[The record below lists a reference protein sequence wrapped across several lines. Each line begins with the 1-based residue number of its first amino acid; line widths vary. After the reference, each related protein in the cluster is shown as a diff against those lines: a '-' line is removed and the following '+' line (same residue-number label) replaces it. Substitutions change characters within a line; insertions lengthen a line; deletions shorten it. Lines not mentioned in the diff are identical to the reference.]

1 MKTKSRA
8 TAAAASTDAAAAVAE
23 RSNPRGIAKKRH
35 GRFLPRALSSVLAS
49 LSKLKLGTRT
59 PPVSSKKKTTAA
71 PVPRAEKPSSRAKRA
86 RSRRARATR
95 PAPEPARKP
104 APGSEQAVAR
114 SSAKSDTRAGRK
126 NAEKNKKS
134 RPAARSTASSA
145 RRLSSNAPAKP
156 RNAREKRRACPS
168 APVVTTRAVMRRY
181 ARSASRATAR
191 APSATRSS
199 SRASPP
205 STRTAPSST
214 RTPRPPRGAPRKKEN
229 TQKKSD
235 ARSAPRAAR
244 PKRRDRR
251 LCHAPTRRRWCFPR
265 SCGATTTTSE
275 RPRRATRGT
284 PRVSPRR
291 CSAGAATTRTPTR
304 GSIRT
309 PRATTP
315 PGRGGSDDETRRAFE
330 TRATRSY
337 SRPWRG
343 PRRPRRGVPA
353 DAAVKRAAYDAMSA
367 KSSTSDRRIR
377 RAGDGRRVRKETAD
391 VRS

>member
-126 NAEKNKKS
+126 NAEKKKKKQT
-134 RPAARSTASSA
+134 RRALDGVERAAVIIKR
-145 RRLSSNAPAKP
+145 PAKP

-181 ARSASRATAR
+181 ARSAFARDCTRAERDALVQQGFPAVDTHGSLLDANV
-191 APSATRSS
+191 APAATRAEEERKHTKKKRREK
-199 SRASPP
+199 RASRGATEA
-205 STRTAPSST
+205 SRPSSL
-214 RTPRPPRGAPRKKEN
+214 
-229 TQKKSD
+229 
-235 ARSAPRAAR
+235 PRADSMSMVFSPLVRCDDDDFGTTETRDEGHAAR
-244 PKRRDRR
+244 LP
-251 LCHAPTRRRWCFPR
+251 AEVF
-265 SCGATTTTSE
+265 G
-275 RPRRATRGT
+275 
-284 PRVSPRR
+284 
-291 CSAGAATTRTPTR
+291 
-304 GSIRT
+304 
-309 PRATTP
+309 
-315 PGRGGSDDETRRAFE
+315 GRGDHPHADAWLDSDPEGDDAAWERGSDDETRRAFE
-330 TRATRSY
+330 TRDAILQSPVAWTPAS
-337 SRPWRG
+337 P
-343 PRRPRRGVPA
+343 PRRPRG
-353 DAAVKRAAYDAMSA
+353 
-367 KSSTSDRRIR
+367 TRR
-377 RAGDGRRVRKETAD
+377 
-391 VRS
+391 